1 MCDFI
6 LLNGDVHKEI
16 DYADPDLK
24 NGWRN
29 FPLKRQV
36 VKVKLFGRMIGP
48 ETVSIPGE
56 IVKGIAIHWIGMAKV
71 GGISSDVAREVMI
84 VQRNRKAFI
93 FSLNLKTRK
102 WTDYS
107 DNLKKPER
115 PHLIGY
121 RLSAHGM

>member
-6 LLNGDVHKEI
+6 LSNDDIHREI
-16 DYADPDLK
+16 DYADPDFK

-36 VKVKLFGRMIGP
+36 ARVKLFGRRIGP
-48 ETVSIPGE
+48 ETVKLAGE
-56 IVKGIAIHWIGMAKV
+56 AVKGIAIHWVGTATP
-71 GGISSDVAREVMI
+71 GGIYPYVAREIMI
-84 VQRNRKAFI
+84 VQRNRRVFV

-102 WTDYS
+102 WIDYA
-107 DNLKKPER
+107 DNLKNPER